1 MTVGTFFSSARV
13 RTNGHFSGRA
23 DPARRRSGAPPGH
36 RGGRGARSR
45 CARPGGF
52 EALVRCRSRPA
63 RVGRNAPEI
72 RAIWLPRPGGI
83 ATQAPGIVHPAAP
96 IERRRPPPGSRGVR
110 LVDRAVA
117 DPLRAARRAPGRTAV
132 TARRAEPGRRD
143 EGSDCPPE
151 TNPVE
156 RGRRVPTRRPE
167 GVAKQGAWTGSAGR
181 PESVHAIRREPGRTE
196 HLSRTKPH
204 PSREPHPIRMTCT

>member
-1 MTVGTFFSSARV
+1 MAGTSSSSARA
-13 RTNGHFSGRA
+13 RTSGLSCSRA
-23 DPARRRSGAPPGH
+23 GPARRRSGFPAGH
-36 RGGRGARSR
+36 RAVRGAD
-45 CARPGGF
+45 PGGTRPIGL
-52 EALVRCRSRPA
+52 EGPVRRWSGPA

-72 RAIWLPRPGGI
+72 RAIWLPWPGGI

-96 IERRRPPPGSRGVR
+96 IERRWPPPGSRGVR
-110 LVDRAVA
+110 LVDRAFA
-117 DPLRAARRAPGRTAV
+117 DPLRAARRAPGRNTAM
-132 TARRAEPGRRD
+132 ARRAEPGRRD

-181 PESVHAIRREPGRTE
+181 PESVHAIRREPGRNE
-196 HLSRTKPH
+196 HLSRTKPQ
-204 PSREPHPIRMTCT
+204 PSREPHPTRMTCT